1 MWELLNIL
9 FILFT
14 CRPSKGNR
22 PAQPASREDRSQD
35 DCGPFLP
42 VDWAILDNEEDNELD
57 RCPGPI
63 PARCYASDDDLFM
76 DEVYATEFMEDEEYD
91 NEDNEESDE

>member
-14 CRPSKGNR
+14 CRSRKGDR
-22 PAQPASREDRSQD
+22 ATQPASREDRSQD

-42 VDWAILDNEEDNELD
+42 VDWASLDNKGDNELD

-91 NEDNEESDE
+91 NEDDEESDE